1 MSDQPSTDQENL
13 LPEQSVARDMR
24 GPAAGTPTRPRR
36 RAALLVLSV
45 LATLSAGV
53 MLGLDMMITVSTR
66 EAVADDITQVEPTPV
81 ALILGTARTHQ
92 GRPNQFY
99 RARIEAAAALFHS
112 GRVRGILVS
121 GDNATR
127 YYNEPVSMQKDLIA
141 LGVPQEFITLDYA
154 GFRTLDSVVRA
165 KEVFGVDRMLIVSQ
179 RFHAERAIFLARHF
193 GIDAHGLAAADPD
206 SPGLMKVR
214 AREVLAR
221 VVAVFDVIT
230 GREPKFLGAPETVRL
245 RNEARQRSSA

>member
-1 MSDQPSTDQENL
+1 MGLCVLAILT
-13 LPEQSVARDMR
+13 
-24 GPAAGTPTRPRR
+24 AGT
-36 RAALLVLSV
+36 
-45 LATLSAGV
+45 
-53 MLGLDMMITVSTR
+53 MLGLDQMISIR
-66 EAVADDITQVEPTPV
+66 AGDAVADDIAQVKPMPV
-81 ALILGTARTHQ
+81 ALLLGTARTHQ

-99 RARIEAAAALFHS
+99 RARIEAAAELFHS

-121 GDNATR
+121 GDNATM

-141 LGVPQEFITLDYA
+141 LGVPAEFITLDYA

-165 KEVFGVDRMLIVSQ
+165 KEVFGVERLLVVSQ

-193 GIDAHGLAAADPD
+193 GIDAQGLAAADPD

-221 VVAVFDVIT
+221 VVAVLDIIT
-230 GREPKFLGAPETVRL
+230 GRAPKFLGAPETVRL
-245 RNEARQRSSA
+245 RDDRERRTSA

>member
-1 MSDQPSTDQENL
+1 MNDRQHALSTHV
-13 LPEQSVARDMR
+13 LPETS
-24 GPAAGTPTRPRR
+24 PESAATTPSRADRYRHYGR
-36 RAALLVLSV
+36 RAAAAALLAATLTVV
-45 LATLSAGV
+45 ATLSID
-53 MLGLDMMITVSTR
+53 LMISITTGK
-66 EAVADDITQVEPTPV
+66 AVTDDITRVEPRPV
-81 ALILGTARTHQ
+81 ALLLGTARTHQ

-99 RARIEAAAALFHS
+99 RARIEAAAELFHS

-141 LGVPQEFITLDYA
+141 LGVPPAFITLDYA

-165 KEVFGVDRMLIVSQ
+165 KEVFGVDRLIIVSQ

-193 GIDAHGLAAADPD
+193 GIDARGLAAADPD
-206 SPGLMKVR
+206 RSGLMKVR

-221 VVAVFDVIT
+221 VVAVLDVVI
-230 GREPKFLGAPETVRL
+230 GREPKFLGVPETVRL
-245 RNEARQRSSA
+245 RDDTRQSNSA